1 MVISSFAPSS
11 ILNREFDSLLGPGS
25 SYFQARLRRRGLHLK
40 GGGGDRVREAQEKPV
55 WSYGTPEII

>member
-40 GGGGDRVREAQEKPV
+40 GGGQGEGSTGKTSMELWYSRDYLE
-55 WSYGTPEII
+55 